1 MDHTQRT
8 LTKAGVDVLEYI
20 HVMGIVTIRDAT
32 DAKLGSY
39 RNLQRVFA
47 TLVKQGLIKDVC
59 EDGDKTKS
67 YTVVVVQ

>member
-1 MDHTQRT
+1 
-8 LTKAGVDVLEYI
+8 
-20 HVMGIVTIRDAT
+20 MGIVTIRDAT